1 MKKNT
6 ILLPLLCCIV
16 ATAPLFA
23 TEGHSSSSVG
33 AHGDRMPTQSFK
45 EKLKAILV
53 DNPDNGRRL
62 IKELYESQ
70 DELHDDLA
78 TGGFFT
84 QEELQVLF
92 HFAKKLDLP
101 IIVGKGREGIIH
113 FKIYKGNRIERE
125 RRIDLSDNKKLMEFY
140 ISDDFEYLDYIDLN
154 NCSLT
159 DIVLPK
165 KLPNLR
171 YLNLKNNQLSQ
182 IKLPE
187 ELPKLDRLYLENNQL
202 SQITLPE
209 ELPKL
214 KGLSLNENQLSQ
226 VKLPEELPDL
236 EILTLDNNQL
246 TEIKFPN
253 ELPKLKG
260 LSLNENQLS
269 QIKLPEELPE
279 LRYLY
284 LKNNQL
290 SQIKLPEE
298 LPKLDR
304 LYLENNQ
311 LSQIT
316 LPEEL
321 PKLKGLSLNEN
332 QLSQV
337 KLPEELPDLEILTL
351 DNNQLTE
358 IKFPNELP
366 KLDWMKLHHNQLTQL
381 TLPKISPE
389 TRNNRLLW
397 TFDEIQTVTAFY
409 NDGQHTFENQDRI
422 TIMDYVRT
430 GIVVNHQYK
439 IGIDVHDGV
448 RDNKTK
454 ELAQLFEQK

>member
-6 ILLPLLCCIV
+6 ILLSLICCIV
-16 ATAPLFA
+16 ALKTTPLLA
-23 TEGHSSSSVG
+23 REGSPLG
-33 AHGDRMPTQSFK
+33 KGTYKMFTQSFK
-45 EKLKAILV
+45 GKLKAILV
-53 DNPDNGRRL
+53 DNPDNGGRL

-70 DELHDDLA
+70 YQLHDDLA

-92 HFAKKLDLP
+92 HFAKKLGLP
-101 IIVGKGREGIIH
+101 IIVGKGREGIVH
-113 FKIYKGNRIERE
+113 FKIYKGNPIERE
-125 RRIDLSDNKKLMEFY
+125 TKIDLSGNKKLMEFY
-140 ISDDFEYLDYIDLN
+140 ISDDFEYLYYIDLN

-171 YLNLKNNQLSQ
+171 YLN
-182 IKLPE
+182 
-187 ELPKLDRLYLENNQL
+187 
-202 SQITLPE
+202 
-209 ELPKL
+209 
-214 KGLSLNENQLSQ
+214 
-226 VKLPEELPDL
+226 
-236 EILTLDNNQL
+236 
-246 TEIKFPN
+246 
-253 ELPKLKG
+253 
-260 LSLNENQLS
+260 
-269 QIKLPEELPE
+269 
-279 LRYLY
+279 

>member
-92 HFAKKLDLP
+92 HFAKKLGLP
-101 IIVGKGREGIIH
+101 IIVGKGREGIVH
-113 FKIYKGNRIERE
+113 FKIYKGNPIERE
-125 RRIDLSDNKKLMEFY
+125 TKIDLSGNKKLMEFY
-140 ISDDFEYLDYIDLN
+140 ISDDFEYLYYIDLN

-165 KLPNLR
+165 KLPELM
-171 YLNLKNNQLSQ
+171 YLDLNNNQLSQ

-187 ELPKLDRLYLENNQL
+187 ELPNLMHLNLNN
-202 SQITLPE
+202 
-209 ELPKL
+209 
-214 KGLSLNENQLSQ
+214 
-226 VKLPEELPDL
+226 
-236 EILTLDNNQL
+236 
-246 TEIKFPN
+246 
-253 ELPKLKG
+253 
-260 LSLNENQLS
+260 NQLS

-279 LRYLY
+279 LNY
-284 LKNNQL
+284 
-290 SQIKLPEE
+290 
-298 LPKLDR
+298 

-311 LSQIT
+311 LSQVT

-321 PKLKGLSLNEN
+321 PKLNWM
-332 QLSQV
+332 
-337 KLPEELPDLEILTL
+337 EL
-351 DNNQLTE
+351 Q
-358 IKFPNELP
+358 
-366 KLDWMKLHHNQLTQL
+366 HNQLTQL
-381 TLPKISPE
+381 TLPKVLGKRSIY
-389 TRNNRLLW
+389 
-397 TFDEIQTVTAFY
+397 FDIIPSVTAFH
-409 NDGQHTFENQDRI
+409 NDYSNKIGQHTFINARYQTVMR
-422 TIMDYVRT
+422 YVSQ
-430 GIVVNHQYK
+430 GILPKDESYRNSNSQHSNSRNGWGSSNFKPTLSTKDKYYK
-439 IGIDVHDGV
+439 ILGLSPSANWNEV
-448 RDNKTK
+448 RKAYLNLSRTIHPDKRPQNEKDQATIEFLELHEAYEYLK
-454 ELAQLFEQK
+454 ELLNPTPTTKQ